1 MLAVC
6 VQLRI
11 TESAEEC
18 VVTWTVLGEGLRLQ
32 IQILACRISHVV
44 TFHLSFEISIFSLDR
59 ISIADS
65 GRTGDGRGS

>member
-18 VVTWTVLGEGLRLQ
+18 VVTWMVLVEGLRLQ

-44 TFHLSFEISIFSLDR
+44 KFHLSFEISIFSLDR
-59 ISIADS
+59 ILIEDS